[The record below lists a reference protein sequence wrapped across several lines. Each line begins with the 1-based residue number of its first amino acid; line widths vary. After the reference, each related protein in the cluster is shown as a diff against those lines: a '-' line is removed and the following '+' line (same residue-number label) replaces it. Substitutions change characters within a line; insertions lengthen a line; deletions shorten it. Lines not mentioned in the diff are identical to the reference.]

1 MGSGDQNIQISLPG
15 HALSQFV
22 SVNFPPASPL
32 LESLIRHPKLN
43 LHLLRLYLRI
53 GVHLA
58 NWKPVPHDIQLAFFF
73 HTSHLIHARNTFF
86 LVLYFM
92 LEPHLECWLGLS
104 LFMT

>member
-15 HALSQFV
+15 RALSQLV
-22 SVNFPPASPL
+22 SVNFPPAFPL

-43 LHLLRLYLRI
+43 LHLLSLYLRI

-86 LVLYFM
+86 VFFIL
-92 LEPHLECWLGLS
+92 C
-104 LFMT
+104 